1 MKINNI
7 RFIYLMTSLVMLLL
21 HALPGFSMESRYGIE
36 YQATIMFPNSLDS
49 NETTPDFPVIREGPI
64 TLRVDLIEIN
74 PSSMKILNTKTFQAE
89 SGHLLEHQIF
99 FKSSISSKGFFSSL
113 KILPEMLK
121 KQNIQLD
128 LRFRVY
134 PAMDDFKQV
143 VVVTRNQE
151 SAILEFLENTRTQT
165 KIAFRITPTN
175 INIASAAADEQPHK
189 PITEEVF
196 VRWWVVP
203 VFAVDKNGTSIKDLK
218 KKHLEIYLDKRP
230 IDSFNLYKK
239 EFAAVETVKPKPGTP
254 SQEIFQPKKMV
265 FIVFDNFLTS
275 QLMLSKSKSIAK
287 QLISESENNN
297 HYVLMSLEYGA
308 GFKYIAGPTDKKE
321 DILGAIKKIKPAAKR
336 FRKRHPSQVDV
347 TNQESKWQDPQ
358 DLEYFTGTK
367 DEIDEHRQALEKMDP
382 MYKGH
387 GKHEKIKDRITNPQ
401 NTRKG
406 SEYTY
411 QQGPAQ
417 FRQYFNE
424 TYLGQLFL
432 RGLRTLDAALGT
444 MENSSRLVYLFS
456 TGIAEKN
463 LYRKISKNISID
475 AFHYHQLK
483 RIGEVFNKN
492 GSMLFVVN
500 PEGTRLPAAD
510 LNSGETSLRLLAE
523 SSGGRYYEGE
533 KDKISK
539 QVINMDRAFY
549 EIAFPD
555 ITNGKKDIHDIKIT
569 AKRPGIKI
577 YTVKK
582 LARGRNYGEM
592 KPFEKEILVLSAIEG
607 GYLAKIKLELKEIQL
622 KNIKE
627 TKESM
632 VYRLEVPEPIKQRE
646 WDVYKVWESTT
657 IPGVKMDK
665 ETLLPAASYF
675 EITMKK
681 RKNYKN
687 YIVIVHPKTA
697 RAYIAR

>member
-1 MKINNI
+1 
-7 RFIYLMTSLVMLLL
+7 LL
-21 HALPGFSMESRYGIE
+21 
-36 YQATIMFPNSLDS
+36 
-49 NETTPDFPVIREGPI
+49 
-64 TLRVDLIEIN
+64 
-74 PSSMKILNTKTFQAE
+74 
-89 SGHLLEHQIF
+89 
-99 FKSSISSKGFFSSL
+99 
-113 KILPEMLK
+113 
-121 KQNIQLD
+121 
-128 LRFRVY
+128 
-134 PAMDDFKQV
+134 
-143 VVVTRNQE
+143 
-151 SAILEFLENTRTQT
+151 
-165 KIAFRITPTN
+165 
-175 INIASAAADEQPHK
+175 QP
-189 PITEEVF
+189 PL
-196 VRWWVVP
+196 RWWVVP
-203 VFAVDKNGTSIKDLK
+203 VFAVDKSGTSIRDLK
-218 KKHLEIYLDKRP
+218 KEHLQIYLDKRP

-239 EFAAVETVKPKPGTP
+239 EFAVTETVKSKARTP
-254 SQEIFQPKKMV
+254 SQESFQPKKMV
-265 FIVFDNFLTS
+265 FLVFDNFLTS

-308 GFKYIAGPTDKKE
+308 GLKYIAGPTDKKE
-321 DILGAIKKIKPAAKR
+321 EILGAIKKIKPAAKR
-336 FRKRHPSQVDV
+336 VRKRHPSKVDV
-347 TNQESKWQDPQ
+347 TNRESKWQDPQ
-358 DLEYFTGTK
+358 DLEYFIGTK
-367 DEIDEHRQALEKMDP
+367 DEIDEHRQALEKMESK
-382 MYKGH
+382 YKGH
-387 GKHEKIKDRITNPQ
+387 GKHEKIKDRITNPG
-401 NTRKG
+401 NTLKEK
-406 SEYTY
+406 EYTS

-432 RGLRTLDAALGT
+432 RGLHTLDAALGT
-444 MENSSRLVYLFS
+444 MENSSRMIYLFS

-463 LYRKISKNISID
+463 LYRKVSKNISID

-510 LNSGETSLRLLAE
+510 LNSGETALRLLAE

-555 ITNGKKDIHDIKIT
+555 ITDGKKDVHDVKIT

-577 YTVKK
+577 YSVKK
-582 LARGRNYGEM
+582 LARGRSYGEM

-622 KNIKE
+622 KKIKE
-627 TKESM
+627 TKESL
-632 VYRLEVPEPIKQRE
+632 VYRLDVPKPIKQRE

-665 ETLLPAASYF
+665 ETLLPAVSYF

-697 RAYIAR
+697 ATYIAR